1 MGTTV
6 RTAAVPGQVG
16 LLQNATDK
24 DQMMVD
30 YSEGYLELKRLVDE
44 AWQLILD
51 QKFAEAR
58 ALCDEIVVTA
68 RLTKAQIGVQHEP
81 E

>member
-1 MGTTV
+1 
-6 RTAAVPGQVG
+6 
-16 LLQNATDK
+16 
-24 DQMMVD
+24 MMVD

-51 QKFAEAR
+51 QNPGKEVARYAAEAR

>member
-1 MGTTV
+1 MGATV
-6 RTAAVPGQVG
+6 RTAAVPRKVG
-16 LLQNATDK
+16 LLQNPTNK
-24 DQMMVD
+24 DPMMVD
-30 YSEGYLELKRLVDE
+30 YSEGYLELKQLVDK

-68 RLTKAQIGVQHEP
+68 RLTKAQIGVQHDGQ
-81 E
+81 